1 MTKALI
7 QSLKVNNRLA
17 AYIQRDQA
25 KEGRRRRRRAKG
37 SKIEGAKLSK

>member
-1 MTKALI
+1 LPR
-7 QSLKVNNRLA
+7 VNDRLA

-37 SKIEGAKLSK
+37 FKIEGVKLSK